1 MRLAMMSVHAFCF
14 SNLPGGLILINEQAQ
29 YSPPQRTGQ
38 TFRSASRVFT
48 LRQPSDRDGRQ
59 VSELVERC
67 PPLDTNSLYANLL
80 QCTHFSDTSVLAEDE
95 TGSLA
100 GFIPAYRLPRHPD
113 TLFVWQVAVDPE
125 ARELGVGLAML
136 ESLLDRLVPS
146 GIRFLETTISP
157 KNAPS
162 RALFLRLFSR
172 YQADYTTRLL
182 FSKNDHFGGKHDD
195 EELYHAGPFSET
207 DTQKRQ
213 EES

>member
-1 MRLAMMSVHAFCF
+1 LT
-14 SNLPGGLILINEQAQ
+14 NEQAQ
-29 YSPPQRTGQ
+29 YSPPQRTGR
-38 TFRSASRVFT
+38 TFRSVSRVFT
-48 LRQPSDRDGRQ
+48 LRQPTEQDGRK

-80 QCTHFSDTSVLAEDE
+80 QCTHFSDTSVVAEDE
-95 TGSLA
+95 TGGLA
-100 GFIPAYRLPRHPD
+100 GFIPAYRLPGRPD

-125 ARELGVGLAML
+125 ARELGVGLSML
-136 ESLLDRLVPS
+136 ESLLDRVLPLGV
-146 GIRFLETTISP
+146 RFLETTISP

-195 EELYHAGPFSET
+195 EELYHAGPFSVT
-207 DTQKRQ
+207 GIQKRQ